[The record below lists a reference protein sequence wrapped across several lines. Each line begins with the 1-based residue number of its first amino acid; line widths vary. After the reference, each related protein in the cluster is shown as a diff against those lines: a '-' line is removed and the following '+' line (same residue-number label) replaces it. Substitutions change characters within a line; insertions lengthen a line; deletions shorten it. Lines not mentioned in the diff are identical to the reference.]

1 MRNSVKRACA
11 SALAVARRRLRYPGR
26 GSMRVIAAIVFCS
39 LLAIPGLNGQD
50 APATPDPPDLEKVTV
65 LSATVEIPPN
75 DLRRVRLPPLRTGD
89 SVMVEFHTE
98 AATPERAS
106 PARDGDGPFEVEI
119 LRREESR
126 RGKVSYRQL
135 HPALLAMEGDLHY
148 RIADDGDYV
157 VALRRAG
164 NAKFPARIAL
174 RVQVGQ
180 AREAALPTVKTLSRE
195 RRIAVAV
202 FSLGFLWTT
211 LVICGVPLI
220 RAFRSRR
227 RQTLP
232 SWYA

>member
-1 MRNSVKRACA
+1 
-11 SALAVARRRLRYPGR
+11 
-26 GSMRVIAAIVFCS
+26 MRVFAAIVFCF
-39 LLAIPGLNGQD
+39 LLAIPRLNGQD
-50 APATPDPPDLEKVTV
+50 APATPDPQDLEKVTV

-75 DLRRVRLPPLRTGD
+75 DLRRVRLPRLRAGD
-89 SVMVEFHTE
+89 SVMVEFHTVP
-98 AATPERAS
+98 ATPTGAS
-106 PARDGDGPFEVEI
+106 PARDADGPFEVEI

-135 HPALLAMEGDLHY
+135 HPVLLATQGDLHY
-148 RIADDGDYV
+148 RIPDDGDYV

-164 NAKFPARIAL
+164 NATRPAQIAL

-180 AREAALPTVKTLSRE
+180 ATEAALPKVKTLSRE

-211 LVICGVPLI
+211 LMICGVPLI